1 MGRTIAVI
9 NQKGGV
15 GKTTTVINLGGALAG
30 LGQRVLLVDLDP
42 RGDLSSYLGLRG
54 KDAGESVY
62 EWLFGDAENKDVP
75 ARAVGERG
83 LRVVP
88 SSPDL
93 VGAELMLMG
102 EGSARAMQTAVG
114 RLRRAR
120 QDCDFVLIDSPPGLQ
135 LLSVC
140 ALSAAEEVL
149 IPQQCSFLS
158 LHGLR
163 QITENIER
171 MRAVNPGLR
180 LAGILL
186 TMQDRRTV
194 HNREVIGMVRE
205 AFGEAVLQTV
215 IPLSV
220 RYQEAGAAG
229 LPIGEYAPG
238 SAQAAAYEQAARE
251 ILRKESKPRL
261 SGPAAKR

>member
-1 MGRTIAVI
+1 MGRSIAVI

-15 GKTTTVINLGGALAG
+15 GKTTTVVNLGGALAG
-30 LGQRVLLVDLDP
+30 LGRRVLMVDLDP
-42 RGDLSSYLGLRG
+42 RGDLSSYVGMGGRPEG
-54 KDAGESVY
+54 RTVY
-62 EWLFGDAENKDVP
+62 EWLFGEGEGGEVP
-75 ARAVGERG
+75 ARRVGERG
-83 LRVVP
+83 LEVVP
-88 SSPDL
+88 ASADL
-93 VGAELMLMG
+93 VGAEMVLMRDESGGGMQAAVSRLRG
-102 EGSARAMQTAVG
+102 VSARY
-114 RLRRAR
+114 
-120 QDCDFVLIDSPPGLQ
+120 DFVLIDSPPGLQ

-171 MRAVNPGLR
+171 MRGVNPRLR
-180 LAGILL
+180 LTGILL

-194 HNREVIGMVRE
+194 HNREVVGMVRE
-205 AFGEAVLQTV
+205 AFGRAVLDSV

-238 SAQAAAYEQAARE
+238 SPQAAAYEQAAQE
-251 ILRKESKPRL
+251 ILRRGRGERGRSRT
-261 SGPAAKR
+261 A